1 MENEA
6 TASAEGSRLETNC
19 TKRSLED
26 GRTRLSFQ
34 HVQDHTNLTQFDET
48 CITMKK
54 QAILCT
60 KQLVKYSTATFRDR
74 FST

>member
-48 CITMKK
+48 CITM
-54 QAILCT
+54 
-60 KQLVKYSTATFRDR
+60 
-74 FST
+74 